1 MIEINDLCKLYGD
14 KKALNRVSFEVREGE
29 ILGFLGPNGAGKTT
43 TMNIITGFLSATS
56 GKVLIDGHDIL
67 EEPSLAKQ
75 LIGYLPEQPPL
86 YLDMTVL
93 EYLRFIS
100 DLKKVPR
107 RIREKQI
114 HETMSLVKLSE
125 VSHRMINNLSKG
137 YRQRV
142 GLAQALI
149 GRPKILIFDEPTIGL
164 DPKQII
170 EIRMLLKLLSKEHT
184 IIMSSHIISEIQAVC
199 DRVVI
204 INAGRIVAIDTP
216 LELSRRLSNQSRLSI
231 TLGSTDTD
239 IEQALNSVLGVSSVI
254 MSRSDNGI
262 SQFELTSDTKKDVR
276 RDVFFLMSSHL
287 WPILEFRSLDPSL
300 EDIYMNVTSPEKKKR
315 SLS

>member
-1 MIEINDLCKLYGD
+1 VIEINDLCKLYGD
-14 KKALNRVSFEVREGE
+14 KKALNKVTFDVREGE

-43 TMNIITGFLSATS
+43 TMNIITGYLSATS
-56 GKVLIDGHDIL
+56 GKVMIDGHDIL
-67 EEPSLAKQ
+67 EEPSLAKK

-100 DLKKVPR
+100 DLKKVQR
-107 RIREKQI
+107 SIREKQI
-114 HETMSLVKLSE
+114 HEIMSLVKLSD
-125 VSHRMINNLSKG
+125 VSKRMIHNLSKG

-149 GRPKILIFDEPTIGL
+149 GNPKILIFDEPTVGL

-184 IIMSSHIISEIQAVC
+184 IIMSSHIITEIQAVC

-204 INAGRIVAIDTP
+204 INAGRILAIDTP
-216 LELSRRLSNQSRLSI
+216 LELSKRLSDQSKLSI
-231 TLGSTDTD
+231 TLGSTDNE
-239 IEQALNSVLGVSSVI
+239 IEQSLRSVSGVSAVT
-254 MSRSDNGI
+254 MLRSDNGI
-262 SQFELTSDTKKDVR
+262 SQYDMTADSKIDVR
-276 RDVFFLMSSHL
+276 RDVFFLMASNS
-287 WPILEFRSLDPSL
+287 WPILEFRSMDPSL
-300 EDIYMNVTSPEKKKR
+300 EDIYMNITAPDKKKR
-315 SLS
+315 SMT

>member
-1 MIEINDLCKLYGD
+1 MIEIKDLCKQYGD
-14 KKALNRVSFEVREGE
+14 KKALNRVSFNVREGE

-43 TMNIITGFLSATS
+43 TMNIVTGFLSATS
-56 GKVLIDGHDIL
+56 GKVMIDGHDIL
-67 EEPSLAKQ
+67 EEPALAKK

-93 EYLRFIS
+93 EYLRFIA

-107 RIREKQI
+107 SNREKQI
-114 HETMSLVKLSE
+114 NEIMSLVKLSDA
-125 VSHRMINNLSKG
+125 SKRMIHNLSKG
-137 YRQRV
+137 YKQRV
-142 GLAQALI
+142 GLAQAMI
-149 GRPKILIFDEPTIGL
+149 GKPKILIFDEPTVGL

-216 LELSRRLSNQSRLSI
+216 VELSKRLSDQSRLSI
-231 TLGSTDTD
+231 TLGSTDIE
-239 IEQALNSVLGVSSVI
+239 IEQVLRCVSGVSGVTQL
-254 MSRSDNGI
+254 RSDNGI
-262 SQFELTSDTKKDVR
+262 SVFELLSDSNTDVR
-276 RDVFFLMSSHL
+276 KDVFFSMASNS
-287 WPILEFRSLDPSL
+287 WPILEFRSLNPSL
-300 EDIYMNVTSPEKKKR
+300 EDIYMNVTSPDKKKR
-315 SLS
+315 S

>member
-1 MIEINDLCKLYGD
+1 VIEIKELCKLYGD
-14 KKALNRVSFEVREGE
+14 KKALNRVSFDVREGE

-43 TMNIITGFLSATS
+43 TMNIITGYLSATS

-67 EEPSLAKQ
+67 EEPLLAKK

-107 RIREKQI
+107 SIREKQI
-114 HETMSLVKLSE
+114 HEIMALVKLSE
-125 VSHRMINNLSKG
+125 ASKRMIHNLSKG

-149 GRPKILIFDEPTIGL
+149 GKPKILIFDEPTVGL

-199 DRVVI
+199 DRVII

-216 LELSRRLSNQSRLSI
+216 IELSKRLSDQSKLSI
-231 TLGSTDTD
+231 TLGSTDID
-239 IEQALNSVLGVSSVI
+239 IEQALRSVSGVSAVT
-254 MSRSDNGI
+254 MLRSDNGI
-262 SQFELTSDTKKDVR
+262 SQFDLTADSKIDVR
-276 RDVFFLMSSHL
+276 RDVFFLMASNS

-300 EDIYMNVTSPEKKKR
+300 EDIYLNVTSHDKKKR
-315 SLS
+315 SQI

>member
-1 MIEINDLCKLYGD
+1 MIEIKELCKQYGD
-14 KKALNRVSFEVREGE
+14 KKALNKVSFNVLKGE

-56 GKVLIDGHDIL
+56 GKVTIDGHDIL
-67 EEPSLAKQ
+67 EEPSLAKK

-100 DLKKVPR
+100 DLKQVPR
-107 RIREKQI
+107 SIREKQI
-114 HETMSLVKLSE
+114 HEIMALVKLSDA
-125 VSHRMINNLSKG
+125 SKRMIHNLSKG

-142 GLAQALI
+142 GLAQAMI
-149 GRPKILIFDEPTIGL
+149 GNPPILIFDEPTVGL

-170 EIRMLLKLLSKEHT
+170 EIRMLLKLLSKDHT

-216 LELSRRLSNQSRLSI
+216 NELSKRLSNQSKLSI
-231 TLGSTDTD
+231 TIGSND
-239 IEQALNSVLGVSSVI
+239 IEIEQVLRSVSGVSGVTQLH
-254 MSRSDNGI
+254 SDNGI
-262 SQFELTSDTKKDVR
+262 SVFELLSDSNTDIR
-276 RDVFFLMSSHL
+276 RDVFFSMASNL
-287 WPILEFRSLDPSL
+287 WPILEFKSLNPSL
-300 EDIYMNVTSPEKKKR
+300 EDIYMNVTSSDKKKR
-315 SLS
+315 S

>member
-1 MIEINDLCKLYGD
+1 MIEIKELCKLYGD
-14 KKALNRVSFEVREGE
+14 KKALSKVSFNVRKGE

-56 GKVLIDGHDIL
+56 GKVMIDGHDIL
-67 EEPSLAKQ
+67 EEPSLAKK

-100 DLKKVPR
+100 ELKKVPR
-107 RIREKQI
+107 SIREKQI
-114 HETMSLVKLSE
+114 HEIMALVKLSE
-125 VSHRMINNLSKG
+125 SSKRMIHNLSKG

-142 GLAQALI
+142 GLAQAMI
-149 GRPKILIFDEPTIGL
+149 GNPPILIFDEPTVGL

-170 EIRMLLKLLSKEHT
+170 EIRMLLKLLSKDHT
-184 IIMSSHIISEIQAVC
+184 IIMSSHIITEIQAVC

-216 LELSRRLSNQSRLSI
+216 NELSKRLSDQSKLSI
-231 TLGSTDTD
+231 TIGSTDSE
-239 IEQALNSVLGVSSVI
+239 IEQVLRSVSGVSGVTQL
-254 MSRSDNGI
+254 RSDNGI
-262 SQFELTSDTKKDVR
+262 SVFELMSDSNTDVR
-276 RDVFFLMSSHL
+276 RDVFFAMASNL
-287 WPILEFRSLDPSL
+287 WPILEFRSLNPSL
-300 EDIYMNVTSPEKKKR
+300 EDIYMSVTSSDKKKR
-315 SLS
+315 SQS

>member
-1 MIEINDLCKLYGD
+1 MIEIKELCKLYGD
-14 KKALNRVSFEVREGE
+14 KKALNRVTFDVRDGE

-43 TMNIITGFLSATS
+43 MMNIITGFLSATS
-56 GKVLIDGHDIL
+56 GKVMIDGHDIL
-67 EEPSLAKQ
+67 EEPSLAKK

-107 RIREKQI
+107 SFREKKI
-114 HETMSLVKLSE
+114 HEIMSLVKLSD
-125 VSHRMINNLSKG
+125 VSKRMIHNLSKG

-149 GRPKILIFDEPTIGL
+149 GKPKILIFDEPTVGL

-216 LELSRRLSNQSRLSI
+216 LELSKRLSDQTKLSI
-231 TLGSTDTD
+231 TLGSTDGE
-239 IEQALNSVLGVSSVI
+239 IEQALMSVCGISAVTML
-254 MSRSDNGI
+254 RSDSGI
-262 SQFELTSDTKKDVR
+262 SQFDLITDSKTDVR
-276 RDVFFLMSSHL
+276 RDVFFLMSSNS

-300 EDIYMNVTSPEKKKR
+300 EDIYMTITAPDKKKR
-315 SLS
+315 S

>member
-1 MIEINDLCKLYGD
+1 MIEIKDLCKLYGD
-14 KKALNRVSFEVREGE
+14 KKALNRVSFDVREGE

-43 TMNIITGFLSATS
+43 TMNIITGFVSATS

-67 EEPSLAKQ
+67 EEPSLAKK

-107 RIREKQI
+107 NTREKQI
-114 HETMSLVKLSE
+114 HEIMSLVKLSDA
-125 VSHRMINNLSKG
+125 SKRMIHNLSKG

-149 GRPKILIFDEPTIGL
+149 GKPKILIFDEPTVGL

-216 LELSRRLSNQSRLSI
+216 LELSKRLSDQSKLSI
-231 TLGSTDTD
+231 TLGSVDSE
-239 IEQALNSVLGVSSVI
+239 IEQGLRSVSGVSAVT
-254 MSRSDNGI
+254 MLRSDNGI
-262 SQFELTSDTKKDVR
+262 SQFDLTADSKIDVR
-276 RDVFFLMSSHL
+276 RDVFFLMASNS
-287 WPILEFRSLDPSL
+287 WPILEFKSLDPSL
-300 EDIYMNVTSPEKKKR
+300 EDIYMNVTAPDKKKR
-315 SLS
+315 S